1 MLLAFSLQV
10 DNYCEGQ
17 RCEVL
22 DRSACPRACQLFV
35 RTSRPTTCKHQERGR
50 QSRTSPDLF
59 ARLHLTFGLGVA
71 WR

>member
-1 MLLAFSLQV
+1 MLLAVSLQV

-35 RTSRPTTCKHQERGR
+35 RTSRPTTCKHKKEEDKAGQYGE
-50 QSRTSPDLF
+50 
-59 ARLHLTFGLGVA
+59 LTAVQ
-71 WR
+71 R